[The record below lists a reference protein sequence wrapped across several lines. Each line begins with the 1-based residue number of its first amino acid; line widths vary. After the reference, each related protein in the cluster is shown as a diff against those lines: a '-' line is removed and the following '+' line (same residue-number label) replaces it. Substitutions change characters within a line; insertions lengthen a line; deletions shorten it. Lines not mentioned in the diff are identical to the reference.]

1 MSVAGSIE
9 EREAIKKNLKRD
21 KATKARREKIMLA
34 KPITIKSLYDDEKK
48 ANIERFRSS
57 QPNPVL
63 DDGKNK
69 KLRVKNEVNFF

>member
-21 KATKARREKIMLA
+21 KAT